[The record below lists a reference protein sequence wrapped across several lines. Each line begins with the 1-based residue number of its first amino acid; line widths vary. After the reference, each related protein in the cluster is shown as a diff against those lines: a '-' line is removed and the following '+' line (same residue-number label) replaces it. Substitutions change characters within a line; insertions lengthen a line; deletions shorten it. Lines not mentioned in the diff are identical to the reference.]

1 MFGYSLAGYSKKK
14 NRKKKWIW
22 YKDKQVTTVY
32 HWLYGISGQV
42 QPFLPMYLIYFDTKI
57 TIHEGALIYRS

>member
-1 MFGYSLAGYSKKK
+1 MKLQQ
-14 NRKKKWIW
+14 
-22 YKDKQVTTVY
+22 DKQVTTVY